1 MVPVSEAPGRSVKIP
16 ATSGRTSPVWLST
29 GVPSRATTVA
39 AASDPSASVQ
49 PPGGSGTVPRS
60 TPALVTCT
68 PADVPT
74 SRRPSSGSADGSGRG
89 GTVESR
95 RPPDRAAAQP
105 IVAVSSTGW
114 YGMSGR
120 ATAVP
125 SAGVQV

>member
-1 MVPVSEAPGRSVKIP
+1 M
-16 ATSGRTSPVWLST
+16 
-29 GVPSRATTVA
+29 
-39 AASDPSASVQ
+39 
-49 PPGGSGTVPRS
+49 
-60 TPALVTCT
+60 TCT

-95 RPPDRAAAQP
+95 RPPARAAAQP

>member
-1 MVPVSEAPGRSVKIP
+1 LPVVEAPGRSVKIP

-49 PPGGSGTVPRS
+49 LPGGSGTVPRS
-60 TPALVTCT
+60 TPALVICT

-74 SRRPSSGSADGSGRG
+74 TRRPSSGSADGSGRG

-95 RPPDRAAAQP
+95 RPPERAAAQP

-120 ATAVP
+120 ATAAP
-125 SAGVQV
+125 STGVQV